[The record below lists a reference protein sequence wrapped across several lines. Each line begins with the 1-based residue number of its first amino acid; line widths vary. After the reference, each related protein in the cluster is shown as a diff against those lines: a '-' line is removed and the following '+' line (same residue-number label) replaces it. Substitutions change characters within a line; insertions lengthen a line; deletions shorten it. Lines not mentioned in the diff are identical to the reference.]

1 MNLEEKNTNNSKYL
15 KEEEFKKEL
24 EQQVNSALKIFEDY
38 NKRKKEKENKEKENK
53 EKEER

>member
-38 NKRKKEKENKEKENK
+38 NKRKKEKENKEKE
-53 EKEER
+53 ER